1 VKVSATAFL
10 IYESTNLLIHYEMF
24 ETFFGLTAK
33 PFGKTPDPG
42 FLYESAQHGEA
53 LARLEYAVEEKEL
66 SLLVGEIGSGK
77 TTLSRALIDRIG
89 DARPVI
95 LLINPR
101 LTPTQLL
108 RCIAAGLGIQP
119 ARFRNELLDQIHT
132 RLFELYEA
140 GREPVLII
148 DEAQLIPTKSTFDEI
163 RLLTNFQLD
172 DQNLLSV
179 LLIGQPELETRLERP
194 HYAPLRQRIGMR
206 YRLGP
211 LTLDETIRY
220 VEHRI
225 GVAGGS
231 RNPFTDDAVR
241 AMHAIS
247 GGIPRVLNTL
257 ATTALL
263 DAFGDDAATID
274 ASRISAAA
282 REHRLREVPAKGERI
297 GPIHG

>member
-1 VKVSATAFL
+1 
-10 IYESTNLLIHYEMF
+10 MF
-24 ETFFGLTAK
+24 EQFFGFTTK

-42 FLYESAQHGEA
+42 FLYESPQHSEA

-77 TTLSRALIDRIG
+77 TMLSRALIDRIG
-89 DARPVI
+89 ETRPVI

-101 LTPTQLL
+101 LTPAQLL
-108 RCIAAGLGIQP
+108 RSIASGLGLQP
-119 ARFRNELLDQIHT
+119 ARYRNELLDQIHAK
-132 RLFELYEA
+132 LFELYEA

-179 LLIGQPELETRLERP
+179 LLIGQPELEARLERTP
-194 HYAPLRQRIGMR
+194 YAPLRQRIGMR

-211 LTLDETIRY
+211 LSLEETALYI
-220 VEHRI
+220 EHRLL
-225 GVAGGS
+225 VAGGA
-231 RNPFTDDAVR
+231 RNPFTADAVR
-241 AMHAIS
+241 AMHSVS
-247 GGIPRVLNTL
+247 GGIPRVINTL

-274 ASRISAAA
+274 AGRISSAA
-282 REHRLREVPAKGERI
+282 REHRLRDATPSKNDRI
-297 GPIHG
+297 DQPHG

>member
-1 VKVSATAFL
+1 
-10 IYESTNLLIHYEMF
+10 MF
-24 ETFFGLTAK
+24 EEHFGLASK

-42 FLYESAQHGEA
+42 FLYESPQHREA
-53 LARLEYAVEEKEL
+53 LARLEYAVEEKDL
-66 SLLVGEIGSGK
+66 ALLVGDIGSGK

-89 DARPVI
+89 ETRPVI

-108 RCIAAGLGIQP
+108 RSIASGLGQQP
-119 ARFRNELLDQIHT
+119 ARYRNDLLDQIHT

-179 LLIGQPELETRLERP
+179 LLIGQPELEARLDRS

-211 LTLDETIRY
+211 LSLEETVDY
-220 VEHRI
+220 
-225 GVAGGS
+225 
-231 RNPFTDDAVR
+231 N
-241 AMHAIS
+241 
-247 GGIPRVLNTL
+247 
-257 ATTALL
+257 
-263 DAFGDDAATID
+263 
-274 ASRISAAA
+274 
-282 REHRLREVPAKGERI
+282 
-297 GPIHG
+297 

>member
-1 VKVSATAFL
+1 
-10 IYESTNLLIHYEMF
+10 MF
-24 ETFFGLTAK
+24 EEFFGFKTK

-42 FLYESAQHGEA
+42 FLYESPQHGEA

-89 DARPVI
+89 ETRPVI

-108 RCIAAGLGIQP
+108 RTIASGLGLQP
-119 ARFRNELLDQIHT
+119 ARYRNDLLDQIHA
-132 RLFELYEA
+132 RLYELYEA

-179 LLIGQPELETRLERP
+179 LLIGQPELEARLERAP
-194 HYAPLRQRIGMR
+194 YAPLRQRIGMR

-211 LTLDETIRY
+211 LSLEETARY

-225 GVAGGS
+225 RVAGGS
-231 RNPFTDDAVR
+231 RNPFNDDAVR
-241 AMHAIS
+241 AMHAAS

-263 DAFGDDAATID
+263 DAFGDDAETID
-274 ASRISAAA
+274 AARIAAAA
-282 REHRLREVPAKGERI
+282 REHHLRDAPSSLEERI
-297 GPIHG
+297 EQPHG

>member
-1 VKVSATAFL
+1 
-10 IYESTNLLIHYEMF
+10 MF
-24 ETFFGLTAK
+24 EEFFGFTTK

-42 FLYESAQHGEA
+42 FLYESPQHGEA

-89 DARPVI
+89 EARPVI

-101 LTPTQLL
+101 LTPAQLL
-108 RCIAAGLGIQP
+108 RSIASGLGLQP
-119 ARFRNELLDQIHT
+119 ARFRNDLLDQIHA
-132 RLFELYEA
+132 RLFALYEE

-148 DEAQLIPTKSTFDEI
+148 DEAQLIPAKATFDEI

-179 LLIGQPELETRLERP
+179 LLIGQPELESRLERP

-211 LTLDETIRY
+211 LSLEETERY
-220 VEHRI
+220 IEHRI
-225 GVAGGS
+225 RVAGGS
-231 RNPFTDDAVR
+231 RSPFTGEAVR
-241 AMHAIS
+241 AMYDIS
-247 GGIPRVLNTL
+247 GGVPRLLNTL

-263 DAFGDDAATID
+263 DALATMHAPLTPRGSPPPR
-274 ASRISAAA
+274 ASIASAMPQ
-282 REHRLREVPAKGERI
+282 LR
-297 GPIHG
+297 